1 MCILFLAINQHPEFP
16 LVIAANR
23 DEYHDRPSS
32 TMHYW
37 PDHPRILAGR
47 DQRKGGTWLGINQSG
62 KFCAVTNFRT
72 VENIDPDALSRGEL
86 VKMYLD
92 GTYQRPGGDL
102 NFHQFLVEQGEN
114 YGPFNL
120 VFGDI
125 GNLHVY
131 CNQNNILT
139 RLGDGFHSL
148 SNGFI
153 DQHWPKMSL
162 GVKKLSSLISQS
174 GPIEIDTLNQI
185 MHDQTLANEDD
196 LPDTGVSKQV
206 ERYISSIFIQGE
218 QYGTRTT
225 SYIIYSPGLIQAHEL
240 NYSSSGS
247 ITDQQSFTIEIS
259 W

>member
-32 TMHYW
+32 PMHYW
-37 PDHPRILAGR
+37 PDHPHILAGR
-47 DQRKGGTWLGINQSG
+47 DQRKGGTWLGINRSG
-62 KFCAVTNFRT
+62 KFCAITNFRT
-72 VENIDPDALSRGEL
+72 AENINPDARSRGEL

-92 GTYQRPGGDL
+92 GSYQKPGGDL
-102 NFHQFLVEQGEN
+102 NFHQFLVEQGHK

-125 GNLHVY
+125 RNLHVY
-131 CNQNNILT
+131 CNQNNVLT

-153 DQHWPKMSL
+153 DQRWPKMSL
-162 GVKKLSSLISQS
+162 GVQKLSHLVSQR
-174 GPIEIDTLNQI
+174 GAIEIDTLNQI
-185 MHDQTLANEDD
+185 MHDQTLADEAD
-196 LPDTGVSKQV
+196 LPDTGLNRQA
-206 ERYISSIFIQGE
+206 ERFISSIFIQGE

-225 SYIIYSPGLIQAHEL
+225 SYIIYSPGSIQAHEL

-247 ITDQQSFTIEIS
+247 ITSQQTFTIEIS
-259 W
+259 L

>member
-1 MCILFLAINQHPEFP
+1 MCILFIAINQHPAYP

-32 TMHYW
+32 PMHYW
-37 PDHPRILAGR
+37 PDHPGILAGK
-47 DQRKGGTWLGINQSG
+47 DELKGGTWLGVNRLG

-72 VENIDPDALSRGEL
+72 GESIDPGALSRGEL
-86 VKMYLD
+86 VRMYLD
-92 GTYQRPGGDL
+92 GTYHRPDGDL
-102 NFHQFLVEQGEN
+102 DFHRFLFEQGEK

-125 GNLHVY
+125 ENLHVY
-131 CNQNNILT
+131 CNQDNTLT

-148 SNGFI
+148 SNGFV

-162 GVKKLSSLISQS
+162 GVQKLSTLITQ
-174 GPIEIDTLNQI
+174 GGTMEINTLDQI
-185 MHDQTLANEDD
+185 MHDQTLANDDD
-196 LPDTGVSKQV
+196 LPDTGVSREV

-225 SYIIYSPGLIQAHEL
+225 SYVIYSPKLIQAHEL
-240 NYSSSGS
+240 NYNPTGS
-247 ITDQQSFTIEIS
+247 IADQQSFTVEIS
-259 W
+259 